1 MKQEREEKEVTKKEF
16 RRKAEN
22 IRDSIPAHEKQKLD
36 VAIQNHLLSW
46 KLFKEVHYIFCY
58 VSFRSEVNTHPI
70 IKKAIDEG
78 KTVAVPKIEIR
89 SGEIKA
95 YIIESME
102 ECLEPGA
109 FGILEA
115 KSDCREMDYSKLEL
129 IIAPGFAFTMRGD
142 RLGYG
147 GGFYDRFLKKYNGV
161 PVCGLT
167 YDCLIFD
174 YLPVKEHDSP
184 VDYLITESGVK
195 KTLKGN

>member
-1 MKQEREEKEVTKKEF
+1 MTKKEL

-36 VAIQNHLLSW
+36 IAIQNHLFSW
-46 KLFKEVHYIFCY
+46 KLFKDAHYIFCY

-70 IKKAIDEG
+70 IRNAIE
-78 KTVAVPKIEIR
+78 KCKIIAVPKVELR
-89 SGEIKA
+89 TGEMRA
-95 YIIESME
+95 FIIESIE
-102 ECLEPGA
+102 ECLESGV
-109 FGILEA
+109 FGILEP
-115 KSDCREMDYSKLEL
+115 KSNCRELDYSKLEL
-129 IIAPGFAFTMRGD
+129 IIAPGFAFTMKGD

-147 GGFYDRFLKKYNGV
+147 GGFYDRFLKKHNNV

-167 YDCLIFD
+167 YDRLIFD

-195 KTLKGN
+195 KTLRVNL